1 MHPLVVNGCLLCV
14 PFSLCLSFATR
25 PDICGRVRSCSI
37 SCLPQSVVYGRV
49 QACAWRGDEVQ
60 GKEKRPKKAQNYFRR
75 SSCAVFLTGL
85 LKNKG
90 RGMGQRHIK
99 KWKKMNLELAIPQH
113 FFLEFVK
120 KYPTP
125 WRKRLPFQSQ
135 YATAGTSFMGWNN
148 YTRHKNENG
157 IILQPR
163 MRHFFFLKNTQCKGF
178 SWQKKTPTSVWALF
192 FSGCF
197 ASTDKPEEEV
207 HLYIVGNFGVNR
219 DIFVN

>member
-99 KWKKMNLELAIPQH
+99 KWKKN
-113 FFLEFVK
+113 EFRV
-120 KYPTP
+120 
-125 WRKRLPFQSQ
+125 SD
-135 YATAGTSFMGWNN
+135 TS
-148 YTRHKNENG
+148 T
-157 IILQPR
+157 
-163 MRHFFFLKNTQCKGF
+163 FFFGICQKMPNALKETITVSIPVCHGRHVFYGLK
-178 SWQKKTPTSVWALF
+178 
-192 FSGCF
+192 
-197 ASTDKPEEEV
+197 
-207 HLYIVGNFGVNR
+207 
-219 DIFVN
+219 